1 MGNKFMTVIYDVSQP
16 EMKEKVKKLLAA
28 ADWTAAGWSHAFAD
42 RDEARAALYKLQESS
57 SAAPQVVA
65 DERKLPPLPQYF
77 PDIVNIRADEELR
90 AQDYA
95 TQYARAALQAAP
107 VHAQELSDATII
119 NAANKY
125 GISPH
130 AAMPFVRELI
140 AAQSTVQEIRAVANP
155 VEFDGI
161 KTAPVQAQEPFMF
174 GIMGP
179 DGKAHIDENC
189 VAGDKDSTALNIEVN
204 CLNDSPDSGYSIVP
218 LFRAPVQPVAVPDGK
233 PFAHF
238 VQPSGFGPFIEC
250 HPNQV
255 GSFPAYRSSPAAQGD
270 AKDTERLRW
279 LAETGARIS
288 WSMDGEYCAV
298 WLPDERDGTES
309 RPAEGYPL
317 KCYDSW
323 HRAIDAATA
332 AKAAS

>member
-1 MGNKFMTVIYDVSQP
+1 MDSIERKIVQELVTALGCVIPASDGYEPKTNLWNKYSAA
-16 EMKEKVKKLLAA
+16 KNLLA
-28 ADWTAAGWSHAFAD
+28 
-42 RDEARAALYKLQESS
+42 
-57 SAAPQVVA
+57 AAPQVVA
-65 DERKLPPLPQYF
+65 DERELPPP
-77 PDIVNIRADEELR
+77 PEMASAADLAYVMQTPEDWDADYRSTWQKLQVEAHNKRQWRKYALELR
-90 AQDYA
+90 ALA
-95 TQYARAALQAAP
+95 AAP
-107 VHAQELSDATII
+107 AQTS
-119 NAANKY
+119 
-125 GISPH
+125 
-130 AAMPFVRELI
+130 
-140 AAQSTVQEIRAVANP
+140 NP

-161 KTAPVQAQEPFMF
+161 KTVPVQAQEPFMF

-218 LFRAPVQPVAVPDGK
+218 LYRAPVQPVAVPDGDLVLVKRSAVEWMQKYK
-233 PFAHF
+233 P
-238 VQPSGFGPFIEC
+238 VLCEKSGLSII
-250 HPNQV
+250 
-255 GSFPAYRSSPAAQGD
+255 AAPAAQGE

-298 WLPDERDGTES
+298 WLPDERDGTEP

-323 HRAIDAATA
+323 HRAIDAAIA